1 VKKIKSVT
9 EMQAWSEEQ
18 RASKVRI
25 GFVPTMGA
33 LHDGHAS
40 LFSRSVT
47 ENARTIASIFVN
59 PLQFNSESD
68 LDTYPRQLEADT
80 EIARQQGV
88 DILFVPSPEEM
99 YPHGFMTSISAGSIA
114 STMEGLHRPGHF
126 DGVATVVVKLLNAT
140 KPHVAYFGQKDFQQ
154 LAIIKQVVQDLNLD
168 CCIESAPTVRNH
180 LGLALSSRN
189 SRLTPGHLAEAPAIY
204 VHLQELIEESQREDT
219 SSESIKMTFASRIEA
234 LTSGVVEYIE
244 VVDTNTLLPTSQVTA
259 GCTICVAVWFGKVR
273 LIDNITV
280 GQLPD

>member
-1 VKKIKSVT
+1 
-9 EMQAWSEEQ
+9 MQAWSEEQ

-40 LFSRSVT
+40 LFSRSVAA
-47 ENARTIASIFVN
+47 NSLTIASIFVN

-80 EIARQQGV
+80 EIAKKQGV

-154 LAIIKQVVQDLNLD
+154 LAVIRQVVRDLSID
-168 CCIESAPTVRNH
+168 CSIEGVPTVRNH
-180 LGLALSSRN
+180 FGLALSSRN
-189 SRLTPGHLAEAPAIY
+189 SRLTPEHVAEAPAIY
-204 VHLQELIEESQREDT
+204 VHLQELIGESQREHT
-219 SSESIKMTFASRIEA
+219 SSDSIKMRFTSLIETS
-234 LTSGVVEYIE
+234 TSGVIEYIE
-244 VVDTNTLLPTSQVTA
+244 VVDTKTLLPTSQVTA
-259 GCTICVAVWFGKVR
+259 GCTICVAVWFGDVR
-273 LIDNITV
+273 LIDNVSV
-280 GQLPD
+280 GPLPD